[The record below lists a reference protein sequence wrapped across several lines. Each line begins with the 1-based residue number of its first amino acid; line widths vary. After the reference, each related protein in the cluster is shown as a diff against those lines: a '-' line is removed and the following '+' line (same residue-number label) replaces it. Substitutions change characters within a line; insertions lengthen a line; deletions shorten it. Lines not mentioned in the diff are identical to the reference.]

1 MRTYISGPVTVALQM
16 VAPAPAQVAARDVD
30 HSVQPIASDPVSID
44 SGRLMGTK
52 LASGVRAYLGV
63 PYAAP
68 PTGGRRWRAP
78 APIKWTGSMPANRKG
93 AACIQVLR
101 PHDINHYF
109 GEEATSEDCLYLN
122 LWSPAAATPAA
133 KLPVIVFIYGG
144 GFTIGSSGM
153 ANYDGEAVARAGAV
167 FVNFNYRVGAMG
179 FMAHPELTAEQG
191 GHSGNYGLMDQIAA
205 LKWVRANIARFGGD
219 PDKVLIM
226 GQSAGASSVV
236 AHLFSPLSKGL
247 FRAAAMSSGC
257 NYRQDGQTLAEAEQA
272 GLAMQARVRA
282 PSLTALRNVPA
293 DRILAVQSE
302 NQLGLSVSGVRIGG
316 PIIDGFVLPAPKAE
330 ALAAGAVNRVSVI
343 ASYTSNDLSF
353 GFEPLLAA
361 KTVTDYRAAATKLWG
376 DAARQFLTLFPVK
389 TGAEV
394 PATARRAATEAGFE
408 GNARHCAREQVRLG
422 QTAFIADYARV
433 HPYVPG
439 VKIADQNIATVGAY
453 HTSDIPYFF
462 GTQDAFNM
470 FRPTRNWTPWDR
482 ELSARMMGSL
492 IAMAATG
499 SPDTPAMRWSGWTP
513 KAESKIVFGDAIS
526 TVKLDPKRLDWL
538 EANPAATAPVVRP
551 RGANPID

>member
-1 MRTYISGPVTVALQM
+1 MIRALLL
-16 VAPAPAQVAARDVD
+16 AGAATALIAAAPAQIPER
-30 HSVQPIASDPVSID
+30 SIQPVVGDPVATD
-44 SGRLMGTK
+44 SGRVAGTQ
-52 LASGVRAYLGV
+52 LPSGVHAYLGI
-63 PYAAP
+63 PFAAP
-68 PTGGRRWRAP
+68 PTGDLRWAAP
-78 APIKWTGSMPANRKG
+78 QPLKWTGVMPANRKG

-109 GEEATSEDCLYLN
+109 GEEATSEDCLYMN
-122 LWSPAAATPAA
+122 LWSPAAATPAS

-153 ANYDGEAVARAGAV
+153 ANYDGESVAKAGAV

-205 LKWVRANIARFGGD
+205 LKWVRANIAKFGGD

-226 GQSAGASSVV
+226 GQSAGAGSVIS
-236 AHLFSPLSKGL
+236 HIFSPQSKGL
-247 FRAAAMSSGC
+247 FRAAVMSSGC
-257 NYRQDGQTLAEAEQA
+257 NYKTDGQTLAEAEKA
-272 GLAMQARVRA
+272 GLAMQERFKAS
-282 PSLTALRNVPA
+282 SLAALRNVPA
-293 DRILAVQSE
+293 DRILAAQSE

-316 PIIDGFVLPAPKAE
+316 PIIDGFVLPVKKAE
-330 ALAAGAVNRVSVI
+330 ALAAGNINRVPVI
-343 ASYTSNDLSF
+343 ASYNSNDLSF

-361 KTVTDYRAAATKLWG
+361 KTVADYTAAATKLWG
-376 DAARQFLTLFPVK
+376 EAAPEYLKLFPVK
-389 TGAEV
+389 TDADV
-394 PATARRAATEAGFE
+394 PATARRAATEAGLE
-408 GNARHCAREQVRLG
+408 SSARFCAREQARLG
-422 QTAFIADYARV
+422 LPAWIDEYARV

-439 VKIADQNIATVGAY
+439 VRLADQNTATVGAY
-453 HTSDIPYFF
+453 HTADIPYFF
-462 GTQDAFNM
+462 GTQDAYNM

-482 ELSARMMGSL
+482 ELSAKMMGSL

-513 KAESKIVFGDAIS
+513 KAESKIVFGDSIS

-538 EANPAATAPVVRP
+538 AAHPASTTPVVRP